1 MPPWPRPS
9 APLCSS
15 PNEPFSARY
24 AEGVKSEIRARLRG
38 ARRRLSA
45 ETLRGR
51 AESLAGVLGAEILPQ
66 DRVLGYLP
74 MPGEPD
80 VLPFLALHHE
90 RGGEVFV
97 PVIAGERRMD
107 WVRWTPDA
115 PTRRSA
121 FAPVQEPEG
130 EHLPLGLLLEE
141 LSIPAAGLTILV
153 PALAVDTAGNRLG
166 QGGGYYDSMFGP
178 YGSAPEA
185 EGRFIGVVHSE
196 EILDPGS
203 FEVRPHDL
211 QTLELVTE
219 KGLKRLYT

>member
-1 MPPWPRPS
+1 M
-9 APLCSS
+9 
-15 PNEPFSARY
+15 
-24 AEGVKSEIRARLRG
+24 KSEIRARLRG

-45 ETLRGR
+45 ETLGDRTER
-51 AESLAGVLGAEILPQ
+51 LTRVLGTEVIPQ

-80 VLPFLALHHE
+80 VLPFLALHHA

-107 WVRWTPDA
+107 WVRWTPEA

-130 EHLPLGLLLEE
+130 ERLPLGLVLEE
-141 LSIPAAGLTILV
+141 RSMPAAGLTILV

-178 YGSAPEA
+178 HGSAPET

-203 FEVRPHDL
+203 FEVQPHDL
-211 QTLELVTE
+211 RTLEVVTE
-219 KGLKRLYT
+219 QGLKRLYT

>member
-1 MPPWPRPS
+1 MNSGP
-9 APLCSS
+9 AG
-15 PNEPFSARY
+15 Y
-24 AEGVKSEIRARLRG
+24 AGEVKTQIRAQLRG

-45 ETLRGR
+45 GALRSR
-51 AESLAGVLGAEILPQ
+51 AESLAGTLGAEVSPQ

-90 RGGEVFV
+90 LGGEVFV

-107 WVRWTPDA
+107 WVRWTPEA

-121 FAPVQEPEG
+121 FAPVDEPEG
-130 EHLPLGLLLEE
+130 ERLPLSALLQK
-141 LSIPAAGLTILV
+141 PATPTAGLTVLV

-178 YGSAPEA
+178 QGSAPEIT
-185 EGRFIGVVHSE
+185 GRFIGVVHSE
-196 EILDPGS
+196 ELLRPGS
-203 FEVRPHDL
+203 FDVQSHDL
-211 QTLELVTE
+211 QTLEVATE
-219 KGLKRLYT
+219 QGLHRLYT